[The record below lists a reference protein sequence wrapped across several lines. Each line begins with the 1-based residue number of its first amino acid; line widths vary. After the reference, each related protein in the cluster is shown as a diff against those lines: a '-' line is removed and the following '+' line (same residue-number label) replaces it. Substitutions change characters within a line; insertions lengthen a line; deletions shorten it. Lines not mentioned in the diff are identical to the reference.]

1 MSKTPQKKWRKLLAC
16 AIPDFHTFGA
26 KRKLPDC
33 ATSTTPDNQI
43 GNCTLRYLL
52 LLIFFIAVFTSGV
65 YFAGK
70 SGDDPNV
77 YKNDFNVFYFASQ
90 EVTAGR
96 DPYQRFIGA
105 WTPYLYPPLL
115 AEMLVPLTL
124 APLSVAAYL
133 WFLINVSALVVT
145 LMMLLALNG
154 TERSDKRKYLL
165 VAGAIILLSRF
176 ILDNFSLGQV
186 NILVAALAVAHVYFF
201 AKEKK
206 LASSLA
212 LAVAVSI
219 KLTPAILLVWHLA
232 KRRPG
237 FVAQCGLMIVSLMA
251 LSFVPFGQ
259 NAIASFETFINRT
272 IKNEQGF
279 DLSYAGNQSL
289 RGAMARITRG
299 SQEDEKPSSDP
310 ASAVFI
316 ISAMALLALA
326 VWAAARACDV
336 MMEAAPFFCLIVL
349 LSPLSWKAHFVALLL
364 PVFQLLE
371 RAITEVEA
379 RRVSASVVLIIV
391 FALFNLTSPK
401 IVGLSF
407 AEWADAHSLVFAGA
421 VLLFA
426 ASAFWHRDGGFVNL
440 KNQKRSQL

>member
-16 AIPDFHTFGA
+16 AALHFQTFGA
-26 KRKLPDC
+26 KRDLLDR
-33 ATSTTPDNQI
+33 ATSTSPDNQT
-43 GNCTLRYLL
+43 GSGTLRYVL
-52 LLIFFIAVFTSGV
+52 LLILLAAVLTIGV
-65 YFAGK
+65 YFACK

-96 DPYQRFIGA
+96 DPYQRSTGA

-145 LMMLLALNG
+145 LMMLLALN
-154 TERSDKRKYLL
+154 ERQPDSRKYFLI
-165 VAGAIILLSRF
+165 AGTVIIFSRF

-186 NILVAALAVAHVYFF
+186 NLIVAALAVAHVYFF

-232 KRRPG
+232 KRRLG
-237 FVAQCGLMIVSLMA
+237 FAAQCSLMIVSLMA

-299 SQEDEKPSSDP
+299 SQENEKPSSDP

-316 ISAMALLALA
+316 ISAIALLALA
-326 VWAAARACDV
+326 VWTSARACGV
-336 MMEAAPFFCLIVL
+336 MAEAAPFFCLIVL
-349 LSPLSWKAHFVALLL
+349 LSPLSWKAHFVALLM

-371 RAITEVEA
+371 RAITEVKA

-401 IVGLSF
+401 IVGLSV

-421 VLLFA
+421 ALLFA